1 MKRIFIAAILALI
14 CGGCG
19 SSSPSSNPYYGIGY
33 SFGETSAVNSYI
45 SQSLLGSNAQ
55 TSAVVL
61 QLCQQLETNGELS
74 GINDGPTTA
83 DQLAWAKG
91 CAASYPLSS

>member
-1 MKRIFIAAILALI
+1 MKRIFIAAVLALT
-14 CGGCG
+14 CAGCKSNG
-19 SSSPSSNPYYGIGY
+19 PSSNPYYGIGY

-45 SQSLLGSNAQ
+45 TQSLLGSDSQ
-55 TSAVVL
+55 TAAVVL
-61 QLCQQLETNGELS
+61 QLCQQLEDNGELS

-91 CAASYPLSS
+91 CAAANPLS